1 MRGTSAFHG
10 LRYFR
15 NFPIPSL
22 SIDVPLPPF
31 STPSSPR
38 PDPSYTEN
46 FHASSRDEDYSK
58 GAGGGGAC
66 LYLIVFSWNSRLK
79 RNLFIFIQS
88 LAIQVIIDEAGNLK
102 FIELLVFM
110 ENYQIFM
117 VSCLNTYMEY
127 LQFELYRERERERGI
142 HSKRIIQSFQWH
154 LFSNLLKV
162 MNTCEF
168 H

>member
-102 FIELLVFM
+102 FSFIELLVFM

-127 LQFELYRERERERGI
+127 LQFELYREREREREVFIARELFNRFNGI
-142 HSKRIIQSFQWH
+142 FFPIF
-154 LFSNLLKV
+154 LK
-162 MNTCEF
+162 
-168 H
+168 

>member
-66 LYLIVFSWNSRLK
+66 LYLIVFSWNNRLK

-102 FIELLVFM
+102 FSFIELLVFM

-127 LQFELYRERERERGI
+127 LQFELYRERERERYSQQENYSI
-142 HSKRIIQSFQWH
+142 VSMASFFQS
-154 LFSNLLKV
+154 S
-162 MNTCEF
+162 
-168 H
+168 